1 MNLEERKLKKRII
14 SLLLCLCMVFPLLP
28 TAVLAADGEDP
39 DTSAGFWQVMRQDS
53 ENLGDQSDPDDQVNP
68 DILN

>member
-1 MNLEERKLKKRII
+1 
-14 SLLLCLCMVFPLLP
+14 MVFSLLP
-28 TAVLAADGEDP
+28 TVVLADGEEP
-39 DTSAGFWQVMRQDS
+39 DTSVGSGQATQQDS

>member
-1 MNLEERKLKKRII
+1 MKKRII
-14 SLLLCLCMVFPLLP
+14 SLLLCLCMVFSLLP

-39 DTSAGFWQVMRQDS
+39 DTSVGSGQATQQDS

>member
-1 MNLEERKLKKRII
+1 MKKRII
-14 SLLLCLCMVFPLLP
+14 SLLLCLCMVFSLLP
-28 TAVLAADGEDP
+28 TVVLAADGKDP
-39 DTSAGFWQVMRQDS
+39 DTSADSGQVTQQNS

>member
-1 MNLEERKLKKRII
+1 MKKRII
-14 SLLLCLCMVFPLLP
+14 SLLLCLCMVFSLLP

-39 DTSAGFWQVMRQDS
+39 DTSAGFWQVTQQDS

>member
-1 MNLEERKLKKRII
+1 MKKRII
-14 SLLLCLCMVFPLLP
+14 SLLLCLCMVFSLLP
-28 TAVLAADGEDP
+28 TVVLADGEEP
-39 DTSAGFWQVMRQDS
+39 DTSAGSGQVTQQDS